1 MAAARAWLR
10 RHLRLV
16 VACAALLLLGLAVAV
31 AAAWHFSAVVVV
43 PDHSDWPL
51 NTRVEAVGGRR
62 IVLDRNEESAR
73 PGVYGIDWQA
83 GHAIVG
89 AIVGQTDDTVTRRL
103 RETRGYLVPGMKVA
117 LDSHVYAGNP
127 TEALGLP
134 FRSVAVPDA
143 LGPMP
148 AWRIPAA
155 PRSPHRAD
163 GIWAILV
170 HGHNDS
176 RLNGLRISPALR
188 ALGLTSLAI
197 SYRNDLGAPESP
209 DGLYHLGETEWVDL
223 AAAVRY
229 ALDHGA
235 RRIVLIGWSMGGAL
249 IEQLMSRSPLAGR
262 VAAVV
267 LDAPVLDWR
276 SVIEFNSEEMGLPGF
291 FGRPV
296 EWALDA
302 RVGPDWDSLDA
313 LQHTGAFQLP
323 VLLFHS
329 TDDERVPIADSEAF
343 AAALP
348 GWVTLYRVP
357 DVGHTENWNADPGLY
372 ERRVAAFLGPLFS
385 GKGAPTKEAR
395 PRGSGS
401 R

>member
-1 MAAARAWLR
+1 VAAARAWLR

-16 VACAALLLLGLAVAV
+16 VACVVLLLVGFGIAV
-31 AAAWHFSAVVVV
+31 AAAWHFSAQVVV

-51 NTRVEAVGGRR
+51 NTRVEAVGRRR
-62 IVLDRNEESAR
+62 IVLERNEESAR

-89 AIVGQTDDTVTRRL
+89 AIVGQDDGTVTRRL
-103 RETRGYLVPGMKVA
+103 RDVHGYLVPDMKIA
-117 LDSHVYAGNP
+117 LDSHVYAGDP
-127 TEALGLP
+127 SESLGLP
-134 FRSVAVPDA
+134 FRTVAIPDR

-148 AWRIPAA
+148 AWQIPPA
-155 PRSPHRAD
+155 PSSPHRPD
-163 GIWAILV
+163 RIWAILV

-176 RLNGLRISPALR
+176 RLNDLRISPELR

-197 SYRNDLGAPESP
+197 SYRNDLGAPQSP
-209 DGLYHLGETEWVDL
+209 DGLYHLGETEWLDL

-229 ALDHGA
+229 SLAHGA
-235 RRIVLIGWSMGGAL
+235 RRVVLVGWSMGGAL
-249 IEQLMSRSPLAGR
+249 IEQFMLRSPLADR
-262 VAAVV
+262 VAALV

-276 SVIEFNSEEMGLPGF
+276 SVIEFNAEEMGLPGF
-291 FGRPV
+291 FGWPV
-296 EWALDA
+296 EWAVDA
-302 RVGPDWDSLDA
+302 RVSPDWDSLDA

-323 VLLFHS
+323 ILLFHS

-348 GWVTLYRVP
+348 DWVTFYRVP
-357 DVGHTENWNADPGLY
+357 DVGHTENWNADPLLY
-372 ERRVAAFLGPLFS
+372 ERRVATFLGPLFS
-385 GKGAPTKEAR
+385 GKATPTKEAR
-395 PRGSGS
+395 PQGSGS